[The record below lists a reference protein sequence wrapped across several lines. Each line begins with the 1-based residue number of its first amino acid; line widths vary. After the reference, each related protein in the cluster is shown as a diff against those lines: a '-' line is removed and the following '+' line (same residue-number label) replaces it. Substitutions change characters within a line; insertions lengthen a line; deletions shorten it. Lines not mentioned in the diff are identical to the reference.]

1 MMPTPVA
8 IALCSLA
15 AGCIAAFAAA
25 VTLASCRLVDAV
37 VGD

>member
-25 VTLASCRLVDAV
+25 AIVSNL
-37 VGD
+37 